1 MFYDACMK
9 IYIFA
14 QGKLKANTPEA
25 QLINFYAK
33 QCAHPIIIREF
44 EEKRALP
51 PAQLKQ
57 AESQMMLD
65 ALPPDSYVVALDER
79 GVSMSSV
86 QLADKLQKCSQTAS
100 NLVFCIGGAFG
111 HDDILRRRANLVL
124 SFGQMTLPHF
134 LLRVVLVEQIY
145 RAQTLWAH
153 HPYHKE

>member
-1 MFYDACMK
+1 MK
-9 IYIFA
+9 IFIYA

-33 QCAHPIIIREF
+33 QCSCPIVVREF
-44 EEKRALP
+44 EEKKTLP

-57 AESQMMLD
+57 AESKMMLD
-65 ALPPDSYVVALDER
+65 ALPEDAYVVVLDER
-79 GVSMSSV
+79 GLSMSSV
-86 QLADKLQKCSQTAS
+86 QLADKLKQKAQTVS
-100 NLVFCIGGAFG
+100 NIVFCIGGAFG
-111 HDDILRRRANLVL
+111 HDESLRKRADLVL

-145 RAQTLWAH
+145 RVQTLWAH

>member
-1 MFYDACMK
+1 MFYHAAMK
-9 IYIFA
+9 IFIFA

-33 QCAHPIIIREF
+33 QCSCPIVIREF
-44 EEKRALP
+44 EEKRSLS
-51 PAQLKQ
+51 PAQLKR

-65 ALPPDSYVVALDER
+65 ALPPDAYVVTLDER

-86 QLADKLQKCSQTAS
+86 QLADKLQQQAQTFS
-100 NLVFCIGGAFG
+100 SFVFCIGGAFG
-111 HDDILRRRANLVL
+111 HDEILRKHANLVL

-145 RAQTLWAH
+145 RVQTLWAH
-153 HPYHKE
+153 HPYHKA